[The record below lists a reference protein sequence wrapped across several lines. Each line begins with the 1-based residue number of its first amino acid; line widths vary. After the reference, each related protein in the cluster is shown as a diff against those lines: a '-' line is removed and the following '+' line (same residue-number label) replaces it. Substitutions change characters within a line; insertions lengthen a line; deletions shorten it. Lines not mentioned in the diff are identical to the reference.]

1 MLSVANEGLHGPR
14 CYAGKLRYYIVKIRS
29 QIFFKNKKVKNI
41 TKSVLCHFP
50 IHSYAM
56 HS

>member
-1 MLSVANEGLHGPR
+1 MLSVVNERLHGPR
-14 CYAGKLRYYIVKIRS
+14 YYAGKLRYYIVKIRS

-41 TKSVLCHFP
+41 NKSVLCHFP